1 LVDGEGGRKV
11 SGQDA
16 CGRILIVDS
25 DLQMYSA
32 VSGLLRQAGHPISL
46 ATTAA
51 LALELARRRCPGLV
65 LLEVTLRDVS
75 GLGLCHTLRDEQG
88 PTLPIM
94 FVSKQGADPMDR
106 VAGLLVGADDYLA
119 MPFVPHE
126 LLARVRAL
134 TRRSA
139 PTVAARNANLTPREH
154 EVLGLLA
161 DGLGQTDIAGELVVS
176 SKTVGNHIEHILW
189 KLGVHSRAQAIAFA
203 FREHMV
209 L

>member
-1 LVDGEGGRKV
+1 V
-11 SGQDA
+11 SGQDT

-25 DLQMYSA
+25 GRRMYAA
-32 VSGLLRQAGHPISL
+32 VSRLLRQAGHPISL
-46 ATTAA
+46 ADTAA
-51 LALELARRRCPGLV
+51 RALESVREVCPRLV
-65 LLEVTLRDVS
+65 LLEVGLNGVS
-75 GLGLCHTLRDEQG
+75 GLELCHELRDEQG
-88 PTLPIM
+88 PELPIM
-94 FVSKQGADPMDR
+94 FVSKQGADPMER

-119 MPFVPHE
+119 MPFVPDE

-139 PTVAARNANLTPREH
+139 PTRTARNANLTPREH
-154 EVLGLLA
+154 EVLALMA
-161 DGLGQTDIAGELVVS
+161 EGLGQAEIAGRLVVS

-203 FREHMV
+203 FREHIV

>member
-1 LVDGEGGRKV
+1 LRRGGGRV
-11 SGQDA
+11 SGQDT

-25 DLQMYSA
+25 DRRMYAA
-32 VSGLLRQAGHPISL
+32 VSRFLRQAGYPISL
-46 ATTAA
+46 ADTARSAIESVRDDRPRLVLMEVA
-51 LALELARRRCPGLV
+51 LSDLSGLELCR
-65 LLEVTLRDVS
+65 E
-75 GLGLCHTLRDEQG
+75 LRDEVG
-88 PTLPIM
+88 PELPIM
-94 FVSKQGADPMDR
+94 FVSEQGAEPKER

-119 MPFVPHE
+119 MPFVPDE

-139 PTVAARNANLTPREH
+139 PTAAANVANLTPRER
-154 EVLGLLA
+154 EVLGLMA
-161 DGLGQTDIAGELVVS
+161 EGLGQTDIAGRLVVS

-203 FREHMV
+203 FREHIV

>member
-1 LVDGEGGRKV
+1 MSV
-11 SGQDA
+11 QDA

-25 DLQMYSA
+25 GLRMYTT
-32 VSGLLRQAGHPISL
+32 VSGLLRQAGHGLSL

-51 LALELARRRCPGLV
+51 RALESTRKGCPRLV
-65 LLEVTLRDVS
+65 LLEVELPDVS
-75 GLGLCHTLRDEQG
+75 GLELCQELRDEQG

-94 FVSKQGADPMDR
+94 FVSNRGADPMER

-119 MPFVPHE
+119 MPFVSDE

-139 PTVAARNANLTPREH
+139 PTLAARKANLTPREH
-154 EVLGLLA
+154 EVLELMAKGLA
-161 DGLGQTDIAGELVVS
+161 QTDIAGELVVS
-176 SKTVGNHIEHILW
+176 SKTIGNHIEHILR
-189 KLGVHSRAQAIAFA
+189 KLGVHNRAQAIALA

>member
-1 LVDGEGGRKV
+1 V
-11 SGQDA
+11 SGQDT

-25 DLQMYSA
+25 RLRMYAA
-32 VSGLLRQAGHPISL
+32 VSRLLLPAGYGLSL
-46 ATTAA
+46 ARSAA
-51 LALELARRRCPGLV
+51 HALESVRRDCPRLV
-65 LLEVTLRDVS
+65 LLEVALNGVS
-75 GLGLCHTLRDEQG
+75 GLELCHELRDEHG

-94 FVSKQGADPMDR
+94 FVSEHGADPRER
-106 VAGLLVGADDYLA
+106 VTGLLVGADDYLA
-119 MPFVPHE
+119 LPFVPDE

-139 PTVAARNANLTPREH
+139 PSAAAAQASLTPREH
-154 EVLGLLA
+154 EVLGLMA
-161 DGLGQTDIAGELVVS
+161 EGLGQAEIADRLVVS

-209 L
+209 V

>member
-1 LVDGEGGRKV
+1 MYAVV
-11 SGQDA
+11 SE
-16 CGRILIVDS
+16 L
-25 DLQMYSA
+25 LQ
-32 VSGLLRQAGHPISL
+32 QAGYPISL
-46 ATTAA
+46 ATTPARA
-51 LALELARRRCPGLV
+51 LASARRRCPRLV
-65 LLEVTLRDVS
+65 LLEVTLHHVS
-75 GLGLCHTLRDEQG
+75 GLELCHELRDEQG

-106 VAGLLVGADDYLA
+106 VTGLLVGADDYLA
-119 MPFVPHE
+119 MPFVPDE

-139 PTVAARNANLTPREH
+139 RTVAAKKANLTPREH
-154 EVLGLLA
+154 EVLGLMA
-161 DGLGQTDIAGELVVS
+161 EGLGQTDIAGQLVVS

>member
-1 LVDGEGGRKV
+1 M
-11 SGQDA
+11 SGQDT
-16 CGRILIVDS
+16 CGEILIVDS
-25 DLQMYSA
+25 DRQMCEA
-32 VSGLLRQAGHPISL
+32 VFRLLLQAGHYPVSV

-51 LALELARRRCPGLV
+51 RALESVRRRCPRLV
-65 LLEVTLRDVS
+65 LLEVALYEVS
-75 GLGLCHTLRDEQG
+75 GLELCRELRDEHG

-94 FVSKQGADPMDR
+94 FVSKEGADPMKR
-106 VAGLLVGADDYLA
+106 VAGLLVGANDYLA
-119 MPFVPHE
+119 MPFLPDE

-154 EVLGLLA
+154 EVLGLMA
-161 DGLGQTDIAGELVVS
+161 DGLGQKNIAGQLAVS
-176 SKTVGNHIEHILW
+176 SKTVGNHIEHILR

-203 FREHMV
+203 FREHMI

>member
-1 LVDGEGGRKV
+1 
-11 SGQDA
+11 
-16 CGRILIVDS
+16 LIVDS
-25 DLQMYSA
+25 GLRMYVA
-32 VSGLLRQAGHPISL
+32 VSELLRQVGHPIAL
-46 ATTAA
+46 AATAA
-51 LALELARRRCPGLV
+51 GALESARENCPRLV
-65 LLEVTLRDVS
+65 LLEVTLNGVS
-75 GLGLCHTLRDEQG
+75 GLELCYELREEQG

-94 FVSKQGADPMDR
+94 FVSQRGAEPMER

-119 MPFVPHE
+119 MPFVADE

-139 PTVAARNANLTPREH
+139 PTAAARKANLTPREF
-154 EVLGLLA
+154 EVLERMAEGLA
-161 DGLGQTDIAGELVVS
+161 QADIADRLVVS

>member
-1 LVDGEGGRKV
+1 V
-11 SGQDA
+11 SGQDT

-25 DLQMYSA
+25 GLRMRAA
-32 VSGLLRQAGHPISL
+32 VSRLLRQAGYLLSL
-46 ATTAA
+46 AETAA
-51 LALELARRRCPGLV
+51 LALESVRTGRPRLV
-65 LLEVTLRDVS
+65 LLEVALNGVS
-75 GLGLCHTLRDEQG
+75 GLELCHELRDEQG
-88 PTLPIM
+88 PELPIM
-94 FVSKQGADPMDR
+94 FVSKQGADPMER

-119 MPFVPHE
+119 MPFVPDE

-139 PTVAARNANLTPREH
+139 PTRTARNANLTPREH
-154 EVLGLLA
+154 EVLALMA
-161 DGLGQTDIAGELVVS
+161 EGLGQAEIAGRLVVS

-203 FREHMV
+203 FREHIV